1 MNNDLQIRTSIME
14 LEGLLLHGFATG
26 AVTNNEDQ
34 TALKHLFTPTDDD
47 YGCSTYSRELF
58 MPAGMVVVGKL
69 HKKPHLTFLMSGTML
84 VVSEDGGTK
93 RLKGPLSFVSPAGV
107 KRAFYIEEDSTLVCV
122 HLTTTSKQIKQQIGF
137 RHGMDSSSNDRLRS
151 NRRVQRQPKQKS
163 PRQSNSSKSAGLQ
176 SVQAL
181 RGR

>member
-122 HLTTTSKQIKQQIGF
+122 HLTKETEEANLAAVEEEVISPSYEAMGLEEPNLTGLHHFLSGLHHHKQT
-137 RHGMDSSSNDRLRS
+137 D
-151 NRRVQRQPKQKS
+151 
-163 PRQSNSSKSAGLQ
+163 
-176 SVQAL
+176 
-181 RGR
+181 

>member
-14 LEGLLLHGFATG
+14 LEALLLHGITTG
-26 AVTNNEDQ
+26 VVTKGEDQ
-34 TALKHLFTPTDDD
+34 TDIKHLFTPIDDD

-122 HLTTTSKQIKQQIGF
+122 HLTKESEEANLSAVEEEVI
-137 RHGMDSSSNDRLRS
+137 
-151 NRRVQRQPKQKS
+151 S
-163 PRQSNSSKSAGLQ
+163 PSYEAMGLEEPNLTELHNSLNELTQLYKPD
-176 SVQAL
+176 
-181 RGR
+181 